1 MRGRLPV
8 RGVCIRSISAA
19 TLVVVGWVAME
30 ALLMKTVAISRPPE
44 ATKRKSKSR
53 NESMILSTMT
63 AVGGNL
69 TAGSPRRG
77 GDVLNERGLVSPVVE
92 YEKTTPA
99 SMTEKE

>member
-1 MRGRLPV
+1 MRSML
-8 RGVCIRSISAA
+8 AA
-19 TLVVVGWVAME
+19 TLVVVGSVAME

-69 TAGSPRRG
+69 TAPRRG
-77 GDVLNERGLVSPVVE
+77 GDVLNECGLVGSVLE
-92 YEKTTPA
+92 YERTTPA
-99 SMTEKE
+99 SMTKKE